1 MTEKLNG
8 MFEVQEAAVDEATA
22 NDMTRAY
29 ARLLSAASLTESRAT
44 VSHLQFY
51 DDDAFLSAGLFK
63 LLCPISYSCM
73 SSKHGGSGMFHQ
85 IIMSIGRKVHI

>member
-1 MTEKLNG
+1 

-29 ARLLSAASLTESRAT
+29 ARLLSAANLTESRAT

-51 DDDAFLSAGLFK
+51 QA
-63 LLCPISYSCM
+63 
-73 SSKHGGSGMFHQ
+73 
-85 IIMSIGRKVHI
+85 

>member
-1 MTEKLNG
+1 MCDDEIQFLKNVWCVTEKLNG
-8 MFEVQEAAVDEATA
+8 IFEVQEAAVDEATA

-51 DDDAFLSAGLFK
+51 QA
-63 LLCPISYSCM
+63 
-73 SSKHGGSGMFHQ
+73 
-85 IIMSIGRKVHI
+85 